1 MKILN
6 GAFCAT
12 VTPMTKDGERI
23 LPENIGPLFHYFSTS
38 GLDGILLLGSTGEGA
53 SLSLEEKKVL
63 IDEASSCRGGL
74 KLILGCITTSMSEL
88 MELVQLG
95 KKKNATA
102 LLIPPPFYYKSVT
115 EEGIEKYFEYVLERS
130 EVPILL
136 YNIPS
141 NTGISLSRG
150 MLERLSRFDTL
161 YGIKES
167 SGKIQETSK
176 YLLTKPKRILLG
188 SDMNL
193 LRGLELGVEGIISAC
208 ANVVPELVVNIRKG
222 YLSGKEV
229 TILQKRLSE
238 VRKALGQ
245 IPFLA
250 GLKRWMKFRDIEVG
264 GIRLPYY
271 SLTKE
276 EQGKILLI
284 ASKYNINSELHTSF

>member
-1 MKILN
+1 
-6 GAFCAT
+6 
-12 VTPMTKDGERI
+12 
-23 LPENIGPLFHYFSTS
+23 
-38 GLDGILLLGSTGEGA
+38 
-53 SLSLEEKKVL
+53 
-63 IDEASSCRGGL
+63 
-74 KLILGCITTSMSEL
+74 
-88 MELVQLG
+88 
-95 KKKNATA
+95 
-102 LLIPPPFYYKSVT
+102 
-115 EEGIEKYFEYVLERS
+115 
-130 EVPILL
+130 
-136 YNIPS
+136 
-141 NTGISLSRG
+141 
-150 MLERLSRFDTL
+150 
-161 YGIKES
+161 
-167 SGKIQETSK
+167 
-176 YLLTKPKRILLG
+176 
-188 SDMNL
+188 MNL

-276 EQGKILLI
+276 EQDKILLI